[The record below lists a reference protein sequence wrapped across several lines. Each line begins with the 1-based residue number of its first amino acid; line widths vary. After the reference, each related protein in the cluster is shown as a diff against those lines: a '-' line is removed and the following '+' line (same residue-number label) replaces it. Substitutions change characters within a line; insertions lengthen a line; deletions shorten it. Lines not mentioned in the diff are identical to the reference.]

1 MTKYYFLIFYIF
13 LLVSCVSSG
22 NFTKSEL
29 NYNAKIEI
37 FDETNII
44 KSNISVFQNRIIIQ
58 FYEYI
63 VGNLAK
69 IELNDDGNI
78 LIDGIDIK
86 DIDFEVNNF
95 SNRKY
100 FQVLN
105 SCLRKNIEEYSD
117 EKLSINCNEN
127 GDINFD
133 INDLGQI
140 KIKLVI
146 SRKLDRKDKTPSAAK

>member
-1 MTKYYFLIFYIF
+1 MIKYNLLIFYSF

-29 NYNAKIEI
+29 NYNAKIKI

-86 DIDFEVNNF
+86 NIDFEVNNF
-95 SNRKY
+95 SNKKY

-146 SRKLDRKDKTPSAAK
+146 SKKLERKDKTPSAAK

>member
-1 MTKYYFLIFYIF
+1 MTKYYLLIFYFF
-13 LLVSCVSSG
+13 LLVSCVSSS

-29 NYNAKIEI
+29 NYNAKIKI
-37 FDETNII
+37 FDETDII

-69 IELNDDGNI
+69 IELYDDGNI

-86 DIDFEVNNF
+86 KIDFEVNSF
-95 SNRKY
+95 SNKKY

-105 SCLRKNIEEYSD
+105 SCLRKNTEEYSD

-146 SRKLDRKDKTPSAAK
+146 SKKLERKDKTPSAAK

>member
-1 MTKYYFLIFYIF
+1 MTKYYLLIFYIF

-29 NYNAKIEI
+29 NYNAKIKI

-86 DIDFEVNNF
+86 NIDFEVNNF
-95 SNRKY
+95 SNKKY

-127 GDINFD
+127 GNINFD

-146 SRKLDRKDKTPSAAK
+146 SRKLERKDKTPSAAK

>member
-1 MTKYYFLIFYIF
+1 MTKYYLLIFYSF

-29 NYNAKIEI
+29 NYNAKIKI

-69 IELNDDGNI
+69 IELYDDGNI

-86 DIDFEVNNF
+86 NIDFVVNNF
-95 SNRKY
+95 SNKKY

-105 SCLRKNIEEYSD
+105 SCLRKNAEEYSD

-127 GDINFD
+127 GDINFE

-146 SRKLDRKDKTPSAAK
+146 SKKLERKDKTPSAAK

>member
-95 SNRKY
+95 SNKKY

-127 GDINFD
+127 GNINFD

-146 SRKLDRKDKTPSAAK
+146 SRKLERKDKTPSAAK

>member
-1 MTKYYFLIFYIF
+1 MTKYYLLIFYSF

-29 NYNAKIEI
+29 NYNAKIKI

-69 IELNDDGNI
+69 IELNDEGNI

-86 DIDFEVNNF
+86 NIDFEVNNF
-95 SNRKY
+95 SNKKY

-105 SCLRKNIEEYSD
+105 SCLRKNMEEYSD

-127 GDINFD
+127 GDINLD

-146 SRKLDRKDKTPSAAK
+146 SKKLERKDKTPSAAK

>member
-1 MTKYYFLIFYIF
+1 MTKYYLLIFYFF
-13 LLVSCVSSG
+13 LLVSCVSSS

-29 NYNAKIEI
+29 NYNAKIKI
-37 FDETNII
+37 FDETDII

-69 IELNDDGNI
+69 IELYDDGNI

-86 DIDFEVNNF
+86 KINFEINNF
-95 SNRKY
+95 SNKKY

-105 SCLRKNIEEYSD
+105 SCLRKNTEEYSD
-117 EKLSINCNEN
+117 EKLSINCNDH

-146 SRKLDRKDKTPSAAK
+146 SKKLERKDKTPSAAK

>member
-1 MTKYYFLIFYIF
+1 MIKYNLLIFYSF

-22 NFTKSEL
+22 NFNKSEL
-29 NYNAKIEI
+29 NYNAKIKI

-69 IELNDDGNI
+69 IEINDDGNI
-78 LIDGIDIK
+78 LIEGIDIK
-86 DIDFEVNNF
+86 NTDFEVNNF
-95 SNRKY
+95 SNKKY

-127 GDINFD
+127 GNINFG

-146 SRKLDRKDKTPSAAK
+146 SKKLERKDKTPSAAK

>member
-1 MTKYYFLIFYIF
+1 MTKYYLLIFYFF
-13 LLVSCVSSG
+13 LLVSCVSSS

-29 NYNAKIEI
+29 NYNAKIKI

-69 IELNDDGNI
+69 IELYDDGNI

-86 DIDFEVNNF
+86 NIDFEVNNF
-95 SNRKY
+95 SNKKY

-105 SCLRKNIEEYSD
+105 SCLRKNTEEYSD
-117 EKLSINCNEN
+117 EKLSINCNKN

-146 SRKLDRKDKTPSAAK
+146 SKKLERKDKTPSAAK

>member
-29 NYNAKIEI
+29 NYNAKIKI

-69 IELNDDGNI
+69 IELNEDGSI
-78 LIDGIDIK
+78 LIEEIDIK
-86 DIDFEVNNF
+86 NIDF
-95 SNRKY
+95 
-100 FQVLN
+100 
-105 SCLRKNIEEYSD
+105 D
-117 EKLSINCNEN
+117 EH
-127 GDINFD
+127 F
-133 INDLGQI
+133 
-140 KIKLVI
+140 
-146 SRKLDRKDKTPSAAK
+146 A

>member
-1 MTKYYFLIFYIF
+1 MTKYYLLIFNFF

-29 NYNAKIEI
+29 NYNAKIKI

-69 IELNDDGNI
+69 IELYDDGNI
-78 LIDGIDIK
+78 LIDGVDIK
-86 DIDFEVNNF
+86 NIDFEVNNF
-95 SNRKY
+95 SNKKY

-146 SRKLDRKDKTPSAAK
+146 SKKLERKDKTPSAAK

>member
-1 MTKYYFLIFYIF
+1 MTKYYLLIFNFF

-29 NYNAKIEI
+29 NYNAKIKI

-69 IELNDDGNI
+69 IELYDDGNI

-86 DIDFEVNNF
+86 KIDFEVNNF
-95 SNRKY
+95 SNKKY

-146 SRKLDRKDKTPSAAK
+146 SKKLERKDKTPSAAK

>member
-1 MTKYYFLIFYIF
+1 MTKYYLLIFNFF

-29 NYNAKIEI
+29 NYNAKIKI
-37 FDETNII
+37 FDETDII

-69 IELNDDGNI
+69 IELYDDGNI

-86 DIDFEVNNF
+86 NIDFEVNNF
-95 SNRKY
+95 SDKKY

-105 SCLRKNIEEYSD
+105 SCLRKNTEEYSD

-146 SRKLDRKDKTPSAAK
+146 SKKLERKDKTPSAAK

>member
-95 SNRKY
+95 SNKKY

-127 GDINFD
+127 GNINFD

>member
-1 MTKYYFLIFYIF
+1 MTKYYLLIFYSF

-29 NYNAKIEI
+29 NYNAKIKI

-69 IELNDDGNI
+69 IELNDEGNI

-86 DIDFEVNNF
+86 KIDFEVNNF
-95 SNRKY
+95 NNKKY

-105 SCLRKNIEEYSD
+105 SCLRKNMEEYSD

-127 GDINFD
+127 GDINLD

-146 SRKLDRKDKTPSAAK
+146 SKKLERKDKTPSAAK

>member
-1 MTKYYFLIFYIF
+1 MTKYYLLIFNFF
-13 LLVSCVSSG
+13 LLVSCVSSS

-29 NYNAKIEI
+29 NYNAKIKI
-37 FDETNII
+37 FDETDII

-69 IELNDDGNI
+69 IELYDDGTI

-86 DIDFEVNNF
+86 NIDFEVNNF
-95 SNRKY
+95 SNKKY

-105 SCLRKNIEEYSD
+105 SCLRKNMEEYSD

-127 GDINFD
+127 GDINLD

-146 SRKLDRKDKTPSAAK
+146 SKKLERKDKTPSAAK

>member
-78 LIDGIDIK
+78 LIDGIDIN

-95 SNRKY
+95 SNKKY

-127 GDINFD
+127 GNINFD

-146 SRKLDRKDKTPSAAK
+146 SRKLERKDKTPSAAK

>member
-1 MTKYYFLIFYIF
+1 MTKYYLLIFYSF

-29 NYNAKIEI
+29 NYNAKIKI

-69 IELNDDGNI
+69 IELYDDGNI

-86 DIDFEVNNF
+86 NIDFEVYNF
-95 SNRKY
+95 SNKKY

-105 SCLRKNIEEYSD
+105 SCLRKNTEEYSD
-117 EKLSINCNEN
+117 QKLSINCNDH
-127 GDINFD
+127 GDINFN

-146 SRKLDRKDKTPSAAK
+146 SKKLERKDKTPSAAK

>member
-1 MTKYYFLIFYIF
+1 MTKYYLLIFYFF

-29 NYNAKIEI
+29 NYNAKIKI

-69 IELNDDGNI
+69 IELNDDGTI
-78 LIDGIDIK
+78 LIDGIEIK
-86 DIDFEVNNF
+86 NIDFEVNNF
-95 SNRKY
+95 SNKKY

-105 SCLRKNIEEYSD
+105 SCLRKNTEQYSD
-117 EKLSINCNEN
+117 EKLSINCNDH

-146 SRKLDRKDKTPSAAK
+146 SKKLERKDKTPSAAK

>member
-1 MTKYYFLIFYIF
+1 MTKYYLLIFYFF
-13 LLVSCVSSG
+13 LLVSCVSSS

-29 NYNAKIEI
+29 NYNAKIKI

-69 IELNDDGNI
+69 IELYDDGNI

-86 DIDFEVNNF
+86 NIDFEVNNF
-95 SNRKY
+95 SNKKY

-105 SCLRKNIEEYSD
+105 SCLRKNTEEYLD

-146 SRKLDRKDKTPSAAK
+146 SKKLERKDKTPSAAK

>member
-1 MTKYYFLIFYIF
+1 MTKYYLLIFYSF

-29 NYNAKIEI
+29 NYNAKVKI

-69 IELNDDGNI
+69 IELNDAGNI
-78 LIDGIDIK
+78 FIDGIDIK
-86 DIDFEVNNF
+86 NIDFDVNNF
-95 SNRKY
+95 SNKKY

-105 SCLRKNIEEYSD
+105 SCLRKNTEEYLD
-117 EKLSINCNEN
+117 EKLSINCNDH

-146 SRKLDRKDKTPSAAK
+146 SKKLERKDKTPSAAK

>member
-1 MTKYYFLIFYIF
+1 MTKYYFLIFNIF

-29 NYNAKIEI
+29 NYNAKIKI

-95 SNRKY
+95 SNKKY

-146 SRKLDRKDKTPSAAK
+146 SRKLERKDKTPSAAK

>member
-1 MTKYYFLIFYIF
+1 MTKYYLLIFYFF

-29 NYNAKIEI
+29 NYNAKVKI

-69 IELNDDGNI
+69 IELNEDGNI

-86 DIDFEVNNF
+86 NIDFDIIDF
-95 SNRKY
+95 SNKKY

-105 SCLRKNIEEYSD
+105 SCLRKNTEEYSD
-117 EKLSINCNEN
+117 EKLSINCNDH

-146 SRKLDRKDKTPSAAK
+146 SKKLERKDKTPSAAK

>member
-1 MTKYYFLIFYIF
+1 MTKYYLLIFNFF

-29 NYNAKIEI
+29 NYNAKIKI

-86 DIDFEVNNF
+86 NIDFEVNNF
-95 SNRKY
+95 SNKKY

-146 SRKLDRKDKTPSAAK
+146 SKKLERKDKTPSAAK

>member
-1 MTKYYFLIFYIF
+1 MTKYYLLIFYSF

-29 NYNAKIEI
+29 NYNAKIKI

-69 IELNDDGNI
+69 IELYDDGNI

-86 DIDFEVNNF
+86 NTDFKVNNF
-95 SNRKY
+95 SNKKY
-100 FQVLN
+100 FKVLN

-127 GDINFD
+127 GNINFD

-146 SRKLDRKDKTPSAAK
+146 SKKLERKDKTPSAAK

>member
-86 DIDFEVNNF
+86 NIDFEVDNF
-95 SNRKY
+95 SNKKY

-127 GDINFD
+127 GNINFD

>member
-1 MTKYYFLIFYIF
+1 MTKYYLLIFYFF
-13 LLVSCVSSG
+13 LLVSCVSSS

-29 NYNAKIEI
+29 NYNAKIKI
-37 FDETNII
+37 FDETDII

-69 IELNDDGNI
+69 IELYDDGNI

-86 DIDFEVNNF
+86 NIDFEVNNF
-95 SNRKY
+95 SNKKY

-127 GDINFD
+127 GDINLD

-146 SRKLDRKDKTPSAAK
+146 SKKLERKDKTPSAAK

>member
-1 MTKYYFLIFYIF
+1 MTKYYLLIFYFF
-13 LLVSCVSSG
+13 LLVSCVSSS
-22 NFTKSEL
+22 NFSKSEL
-29 NYNAKIEI
+29 NYNAKIKI
-37 FDETNII
+37 FDETDII

-69 IELNDDGNI
+69 IELYDDGNI

-86 DIDFEVNNF
+86 KIDFEINNF
-95 SNRKY
+95 SNKKY

-105 SCLRKNIEEYSD
+105 SCLRKNTEQYSA

-146 SRKLDRKDKTPSAAK
+146 SKKLERKDKTPSAAK

>member
-1 MTKYYFLIFYIF
+1 M
-13 LLVSCVSSG
+13 LVSCVSSG

-29 NYNAKIEI
+29 NYNAKIKI
-37 FDETNII
+37 FDESNII

-69 IELNDDGNI
+69 IELYDDGNI

-86 DIDFEVNNF
+86 NIDFEVNNF
-95 SNRKY
+95 SNKKY

-105 SCLRKNIEEYSD
+105 SCVRKNMEEYSD

-127 GDINFD
+127 GDINLD

-146 SRKLDRKDKTPSAAK
+146 SKKLERKDKTPSAAK

>member
-1 MTKYYFLIFYIF
+1 MTKYYLLIFYFF

-69 IELNDDGNI
+69 IELDDDGNI

-95 SNRKY
+95 SNKKY
-100 FQVLN
+100 FQVFN

-127 GDINFD
+127 GNINFD

-146 SRKLDRKDKTPSAAK
+146 SKKLERKDKTPSAAK

>member
-1 MTKYYFLIFYIF
+1 MTKYYLLIFNFF
-13 LLVSCVSSG
+13 LLVSCVSSV

-29 NYNAKIEI
+29 NYNAKIKI

-69 IELNDDGNI
+69 IELYDDGNI

-86 DIDFEVNNF
+86 NIDFEINNF
-95 SNRKY
+95 SDKKY

-105 SCLRKNIEEYSD
+105 SCLRKNTEEYSD
-117 EKLSINCNEN
+117 EKLSINCNHH
-127 GDINFD
+127 GDINFE

-146 SRKLDRKDKTPSAAK
+146 SKKLERKDKTPSAAK

>member
-1 MTKYYFLIFYIF
+1 MTKYYLLIFYFF
-13 LLVSCVSSG
+13 LLVSCVSSS

-29 NYNAKIEI
+29 NYNAKIKI
-37 FDETNII
+37 FDETDII

-69 IELNDDGNI
+69 IELYDDGTI

-86 DIDFEVNNF
+86 NIDFEVNNF
-95 SNRKY
+95 SNKKY

-105 SCLRKNIEEYSD
+105 SCLRKNSD
-117 EKLSINCNEN
+117 EKLSINCNDH

-146 SRKLDRKDKTPSAAK
+146 SKKLERKDKTPSAAK

>member
-1 MTKYYFLIFYIF
+1 MTKYYYLIFYIF

-29 NYNAKIEI
+29 NYNAKIKI
-37 FDETNII
+37 FDESNII

-86 DIDFEVNNF
+86 NIDFEVNNF
-95 SNRKY
+95 SNKKY

-105 SCLRKNIEEYSD
+105 SCLRKNTEEYSD

-146 SRKLDRKDKTPSAAK
+146 SKKLERKDKTPSAAK

>member
-1 MTKYYFLIFYIF
+1 MTKYYLLIFYFF

-22 NFTKSEL
+22 NFNKSEL
-29 NYNAKIEI
+29 NYNAKVKI

-63 VGNLAK
+63 VGNLDK

-86 DIDFEVNNF
+86 NIDFDINNF
-95 SNRKY
+95 SNKKY

-105 SCLRKNIEEYSD
+105 SCLRKNTEEYSY

-146 SRKLDRKDKTPSAAK
+146 SKKLERKDKTPSAAK

>member
-1 MTKYYFLIFYIF
+1 MTKYYLLIFYSF
-13 LLVSCVSSG
+13 LIVSCVSFG

-29 NYNAKIEI
+29 NYNAKIKI

-86 DIDFEVNNF
+86 NTDFEVNNF
-95 SNRKY
+95 SNKKY

-117 EKLSINCNEN
+117 ERLSINCNES

-133 INDLGQI
+133 INNLGQI

-146 SRKLDRKDKTPSAAK
+146 SMKLERKDKTPTAAK

>member
-1 MTKYYFLIFYIF
+1 MTKYYLLIFYSF
-13 LLVSCVSSG
+13 LLVSCVSLG

-29 NYNAKIEI
+29 NYNAKIKI

-69 IELNDDGNI
+69 IELYDDGNI

-86 DIDFEVNNF
+86 NIDFEVNNF
-95 SNRKY
+95 SNKKY

-105 SCLRKNIEEYSD
+105 SCLRKNTEEYSD
-117 EKLSINCNEN
+117 EKLSINCDQN
-127 GDINFD
+127 GDINFN

-146 SRKLDRKDKTPSAAK
+146 SKKLERKDKTPSAAK

>member
-1 MTKYYFLIFYIF
+1 MTKYYLLIFYFF
-13 LLVSCVSSG
+13 LLVSCVSSS

-29 NYNAKIEI
+29 NYNAKIKI
-37 FDETNII
+37 FDETDII

-69 IELNDDGNI
+69 IELNEDGNI

-86 DIDFEVNNF
+86 KIDFEVNSF
-95 SNRKY
+95 SNKKY

-105 SCLRKNIEEYSD
+105 SCLRKNTEEYSD

-146 SRKLDRKDKTPSAAK
+146 SKKLERKGKTPSAAK

>member
-1 MTKYYFLIFYIF
+1 MTKYYLLIFNFF

-29 NYNAKIEI
+29 NYNAKIKI

-78 LIDGIDIK
+78 LIDGIEIK
-86 DIDFEVNNF
+86 NIDFEVNNF
-95 SNRKY
+95 SNKKY

-117 EKLSINCNEN
+117 EKLSINCNKN

-133 INDLGQI
+133 INNLGQI

-146 SRKLDRKDKTPSAAK
+146 SKKLERKDKTPSAAK